1 MGARRLGRERALQA
15 LFQMDIAGIEP
26 EEALEYAW
34 RTDESEKPDEE
45 TRQFARELV
54 LGVHT
59 CRAELDEQIEASS
72 HNWRVDRMARV
83 DRNVLRLA
91 VFELLRRDD
100 VPKRVVLNE
109 AIELAKTFGSEDSSA
124 FVNGILD
131 KIAQGV
137 TRE

>member
-15 LFQMDIAGIEP
+15 LFQMDLAGIEP

-34 RTDESEKPDEE
+34 RTEEIEKPDED
-45 TRQFARELV
+45 TLQFARELV
-54 LGVHT
+54 LGVHEK
-59 CRAELDEQIEASS
+59 ASDLDQQIEANS
-72 HNWRVDRMARV
+72 HNWRVERMARV

-91 VFELLRRDD
+91 IFELLHRDD

-137 TRE
+137 ARE

>member
-15 LFQMDIAGIEP
+15 LFQIDLAGIDP

-34 RTDESEKPDEE
+34 RSDEAENPD
-45 TRQFARELV
+45 QDSLKFARDLV
-54 LGVHT
+54 LGVDAK
-59 CRAELDEQIEASS
+59 RLALDQEIDLNS
-72 HNWRVDRMARV
+72 HNWRVERMARV

-91 VFELLRRDD
+91 VFELLHRDD

-109 AIELAKTFGSEDSSA
+109 AIELAKTYGSEDSSA

-131 KIAQGV
+131 RIAQGV
-137 TRE
+137 ARE

>member
-1 MGARRLGRERALQA
+1 
-15 LFQMDIAGIEP
+15 
-26 EEALEYAW
+26 
-34 RTDESEKPDEE
+34 
-45 TRQFARELV
+45 V
-54 LGVHT
+54 LGVHQK
-59 CRAELDEQIEASS
+59 RADLDQRIETNST
-72 HNWRVDRMARV
+72 NWRVDRMARV

-91 VFELLRRDD
+91 VFELLHRDD

-137 TRE
+137 ARE